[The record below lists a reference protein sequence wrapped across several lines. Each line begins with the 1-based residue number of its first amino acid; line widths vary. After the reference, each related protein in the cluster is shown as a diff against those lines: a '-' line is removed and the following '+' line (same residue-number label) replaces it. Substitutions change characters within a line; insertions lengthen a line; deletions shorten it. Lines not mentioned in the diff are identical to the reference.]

1 MPRPPKLPKNLIGPA
16 IQRRRTEL
24 GWSQSKL
31 AAECQM
37 IGWDVSRGIVAALEG
52 RVRWAGDF
60 EVALL
65 ARVMDVPLES
75 LFPINPA
82 WHELG
87 LKDLQLRSGRKK

>member
-1 MPRPPKLPKNLIGPA
+1 MPSRQKVPKNLVGPA
-16 IQRRRTEL
+16 IHRRRAEL

-37 IGWDVSRGIVAALEG
+37 IGWDISRGIVAALES
-52 RVRWAGDF
+52 RVRWAGDY

-65 ARVMDVPLES
+65 ARVLKVPLES
-75 LFPINPA
+75 LFPGTPD

-87 LKDLQLRSGRKK
+87 LTDLQLQSARKR